1 MNGESGLMFEE
12 HVSDLLPGYALGILD
27 DAELLTVSEHL
38 KDCPACQQQLAAYA
52 ETVGQLAMAATQAI
66 PATGLK
72 TKVLQ
77 KINLAA
83 VNSQTMV
90 VNSQSR
96 MEKTIT
102 PPMSFLE
109 ILRNFFRHPA
119 GMVFGLL
126 TLVVILF
133 LGVNYYLLRQQV
145 NELQAQV
152 PSGYMQVIR
161 LEASDIAPEAS
172 GYVMVFKNQN
182 YGSLAVT
189 HAPLLSEDQ
198 QYQIWLIKDGVR
210 TSGGVF
216 SVNETG
222 YGNLMVSADQPLGS
236 FQSFGITIE
245 PFGGSP
251 QPTGEKI
258 LGIDL

>member
-1 MNGESGLMFEE
+1 MMMNGEPELMSEE
-12 HVSDLLPGYALGILD
+12 HVFDLLPGYALGILD
-27 DAELLTVSEHL
+27 DAELLMVFEHL
-38 KDCPACQQQLAAYA
+38 KDCLACQQQHAIYA
-52 ETVGQLAMAATQAI
+52 ETVGQLAMGETQAI

-83 VNSQTMV
+83 VNSQ
-90 VNSQSR
+90 SR
-96 MEKTIT
+96 TKNTT
-102 PPMSFLE
+102 SPSMSFLE

-119 GMVFGLL
+119 GVVFGLL
-126 TLVVILF
+126 TLIAILF

-145 NELQAQV
+145 NELQAQI

-161 LEASDIAPEAS
+161 LEGSDIAPETS

>member
-1 MNGESGLMFEE
+1 MSEE
-12 HVSDLLPGYALGILD
+12 HVFDLLPGYALGILD
-27 DAELLTVSEHL
+27 DVELLTVSEHL
-38 KDCPACQQQLAAYA
+38 KDCPTCQQQQAMYA

-83 VNSQTMV
+83 VNSQTRAE
-90 VNSQSR
+90 N
-96 MEKTIT
+96 TT
-102 PPMSFLE
+102 PPSMSFLE

-119 GMVFGLL
+119 GVVFGLL
-126 TLVVILF
+126 TLVAILF
-133 LGVNYYLLRQQV
+133 LGVNFFLLRQQV
-145 NELQAQV
+145 NKLQAQV

-161 LEASDIAPEAS
+161 LEASDIAPETS

-222 YGNLMVSADQPLGS
+222 YGNLMVTADQPLGS

-245 PFGGSP
+245 PTGGSP

>member
-1 MNGESGLMFEE
+1 MVEE
-12 HVSDLLPGYALGILD
+12 HVFDLLPGYALGILD

-38 KDCPACQQQLAAYA
+38 RDSTVCEQKQAAYA
-52 ETVGQLAMAATQAI
+52 ETVGQLAMAETQEI
-66 PATGLK
+66 PDPGLK

-77 KINLAA
+77 KVKRAA
-83 VNSQTMV
+83 VNSQNRIDNIPSPQMG
-90 VNSQSR
+90 
-96 MEKTIT
+96 
-102 PPMSFLE
+102 FLD
-109 ILRNFFRHPA
+109 LLHNFFKHPA
-119 GMVFGLL
+119 GVVFGLL

-145 NELQAQV
+145 NELQAQA

-161 LEASDIAPEAS
+161 LEGSDIAPETS

-189 HAPLLSEDQ
+189 HAPLLEADQ
-198 QYQIWLIKDGVR
+198 QYQIWLIKDGIR

-222 YGNLMVSADQPLGS
+222 YGNLLVSADQPLDS

-245 PFGGSP
+245 PLGGSP
-251 QPTGEKI
+251 QPTGDKV
-258 LGIDL
+258 LGGEL

>member
-1 MNGESGLMFEE
+1 MNGETELMAEK
-12 HVSDLLPGYALGILD
+12 HVFDLLPGYSLGILD

-38 KDCPACQQQLAAYA
+38 RICTTCQQKQAAYA
-52 ETVGQLAMAATQAI
+52 ETVGQLAMAKFQET
-66 PATGLK
+66 PAPGLK

-77 KINLAA
+77 KVNQAA
-83 VNSQTMV
+83 ENSQF
-90 VNSQSR
+90 R
-96 MEKTIT
+96 MDDTTT
-102 PPMSFLE
+102 PQMGFWDL
-109 ILRNFFRHPA
+109 LHNFFRHPA
-119 GMVFGLL
+119 GLVFGLL

-145 NELQAQV
+145 NELQAKL

-161 LEASDIAPEAS
+161 LEGSDIAPETS
-172 GYVMVFKNQN
+172 GYVMVFKNQY

-189 HAPLLSEDQ
+189 HAPLLEADQ
-198 QYQIWLIKDGVR
+198 QYQIWLIKDGIR

-222 YGNLMVSADQPLGS
+222 YGNLLVSADQPLDS

-245 PFGGSP
+245 PLGGSP
-251 QPTGEKI
+251 QPTGDKV
-258 LGIDL
+258 LGGEL